1 MHIMFNEHAIVVLN
15 SDHPADSLLAGDVG
29 TVVRAYSEGRAYEV
43 EFVQGNGSTVALLTL
58 PADEVRGLAAG
69 ELLHTRRL

>member
-1 MHIMFNEHAIVVLN
+1 MFTEHTIIVLN
-15 SDHPADSLLAGDVG
+15 SDHPAESLFAGDVG
-29 TVVRAYSEGRAYEV
+29 TVVHAYTKGRAYEV

-58 PADEVRGLAAG
+58 PADEVRSLAAG